1 MVFPEFSTVATANV
15 KQDKT
20 AFSAQA
26 LNPIGK
32 LSTVQFTSFFP
43 LPAYQTQLLHYAS
56 IHDMLGLLKKI
67 RVPND

>member
-43 LPAYQTQLLHYAS
+43 PSCIPDTTIALCKHPRYVRFA
-56 IHDMLGLLKKI
+56 KK
-67 RVPND
+67 NQSAE